1 MYRYPSCCLSTQAV
15 SRAIQECL
23 RLLNAMIGFIRLE
36 DGVLD
41 TFAAICMA
49 ALFAEHSD
57 QGLQF
62 AAILPLQVSSG
73 VYHAALSC
81 LWRLAAL

>member
-1 MYRYPSCCLSTQAV
+1 
-15 SRAIQECL
+15 
-23 RLLNAMIGFIRLE
+23 MIGFIRLE

-62 AAILPLQVSSG
+62 AAILPLQVSAN
-73 VYHAALSC
+73 VYHDVLSYLWNSLSC
-81 LWRLAAL
+81 DVHCSDAVAAETL